1 MWFDGKTELHLFF
14 EGVHLRDLH
23 GESVAELDHP
33 ARGPANEI
41 SPRFVEHIKVVFN
54 RGQRHE
60 TAHREAGHVHEET
73 KISHV
78 GHERGIL
85 LRFAGRELRFQK
97 REQFHVLAVALGVCG
112 VAFGDGNVLGNLF
125 EHAFLCRVFIE
136 QRATHHDELRVEAT
150 VQNHGTTPAPVN
162 LFIRRGSRMD
172 Q

>member
-1 MWFDGKTELHLFF
+1 MRFDGKTEVYLFF

-23 GESVAELDHP
+23 GESVAALDHP

-41 SPRFVEHIKVVFN
+41 SPRFVEHIKVLFN

-78 GHERGIL
+78 GHARGIL

-112 VAFGDGNVLGNLF
+112 VAFGDGNVLGNCLSTPSF
-125 EHAFLCRVFIE
+125 AAFLSNNARRTTMNCVWK
-136 QRATHHDELRVEAT
+136 QRCK
-150 VQNHGTTPAPVN
+150 TTAP
-162 LFIRRGSRMD
+162 LPRR
-172 Q
+172 